1 MFPLSR
7 TRRPLEIWPGF
18 VDALAALLIVV
29 IFVLL
34 IFAMSHFFLTD
45 ALTGRDQALEQ
56 LNLQIAELSDLLSM
70 EQTHGDDLEKELG
83 QLRVTLAGLEAERD
97 ELNATLSAARS
108 QRDELE
114 GLLAGS
120 RTERKED
127 LTRFNTALETA
138 QRETQLQEELT
149 TEAQAQ
155 VALLNQQIAALREQL
170 TRISDAL
177 ALSESMRGEQDAEIA
192 ELGRRLNLALA
203 DRVQELARYRS
214 EFFGRLREVL
224 GDNPNI
230 RIEGDRF
237 VFQSELLFDT
247 ASAELR
253 PDGLRQVRQLVNT
266 LNEIAP
272 KIPDDLAWVLRI
284 DGHTDR
290 RPIATSAFPS
300 NWELSVARA
309 LSIVRYM
316 IALGVPP
323 EHLVAAGFG
332 EFHPLDPADTPR
344 AWQQNRRIEIKLT
357 QR

>member
-1 MFPLSR
+1 MFMLSR
-7 TRRPLEIWPGF
+7 TRRPLDIWPGF
-18 VDALAALLIVV
+18 VDALAALLMVV

-34 IFAMSHFFLTD
+34 IFTMSHFFLSD
-45 ALTGRDQALEQ
+45 ALTGRDRALEQ

-70 EQTHGDDLEKELG
+70 EKSRKEDFEKELG
-83 QLRVTLAGLEAERD
+83 TLRVTLAGLETERD
-97 ELNATLSAARS
+97 ELNATVVAAQSR
-108 QRDELE
+108 RDELE
-114 GLLAGS
+114 SLLADG
-120 RTERKED
+120 RAQRQDD
-127 LTRFNTALETA
+127 LTRFNAALETA
-138 QRETQLQEELT
+138 QTETLAQEELT
-149 TEAQAQ
+149 TQAQAQ

-177 ALSESMRGEQDAEIA
+177 ALSDAVRSEQETQIA
-192 ELGRRLNLALA
+192 DLGRRLNLALA
-203 DRVQELARYRS
+203 ERVQELARYRS

-237 VFQSELLFDT
+237 VFQSELLFDSG
-247 ASAELR
+247 SAELR

-266 LNEIAP
+266 LNEVAP
-272 KIPDDLAWVLRI
+272 RIPDDLNWVLRI

-290 RPIATSAFPS
+290 RPIATALFPS

-323 EHLVAAGFG
+323 GNLMAAGFG
-332 EFHPLDPADTPR
+332 EFHPLDSADTPQ

>member
-1 MFPLSR
+1 MFLLSR
-7 TRRPLEIWPGF
+7 TRRPLDIWPGF
-18 VDALAALLIVV
+18 VDALAALLMVV

-34 IFAMSHFFLTD
+34 IFTMSHFFLSD
-45 ALTGRDQALEQ
+45 ALTGRDRALEQ

-70 EQTHGDDLEKELG
+70 EQTRGDDLEKQLG
-83 QLRVTLAGLEAERD
+83 ALRVTLAGLEAERD
-97 ELNATLSAARS
+97 ELHATLAAASA
-108 QRDELE
+108 QRDELK
-114 GLLAGS
+114 GLLAES
-120 RTERKED
+120 RAQRKDD
-127 LTRFNTALETA
+127 LARFNTALETV
-138 QRETQLQEELT
+138 QRETQVQEELT
-149 TEAQAQ
+149 AEARAQ

-177 ALSESMRGEQDAEIA
+177 ALSESVRGEQDAEIA

-237 VFQSELLFDT
+237 VFQSELLFDSG
-247 ASAELR
+247 SAELR
-253 PDGLRQVRQLVNT
+253 PDGLRQVRQLVST

-272 KIPDDLAWVLRI
+272 QIPDDLNWVLRI

-290 RPIATSAFPS
+290 RPIATSQFPS

-323 EHLVAAGFG
+323 ENLVAAGFG
-332 EFHPLDPADTPR
+332 EFHPLDSADTPG

-357 QR
+357 QK

>member
-1 MFPLSR
+1 MFLLSR
-7 TRRPLEIWPGF
+7 TRRPLDIWPGF
-18 VDALAALLIVV
+18 VDALAALLMVV

-34 IFAMSHFFLTD
+34 IFTMSHFFLSD
-45 ALTGRDQALEQ
+45 ALTGRDRALEQ

-70 EQTHGDDLEKELG
+70 EKSRKEELEKELG
-83 QLRVTLAGLEAERD
+83 ALRVTLAGLESERD
-97 ELNATLSAARS
+97 ELNATLAAARS

-114 GLLAGS
+114 GLLADN
-120 RTERKED
+120 RAQRQDD
-127 LTRFNTALETA
+127 LTRFNAALETA
-138 QRETQLQEELT
+138 QRETLAQEELT

-177 ALSESMRGEQDAEIA
+177 ALSEAVRSEQETEIA
-192 ELGRRLNLALA
+192 DLGRRLNLALA
-203 DRVQELARYRS
+203 ERVQELARYRS

-237 VFQSELLFDT
+237 VFQSELLFDSG
-247 ASAELR
+247 SAELR

-266 LNEIAP
+266 LNEVAP
-272 KIPDDLAWVLRI
+272 QIPDDLNWVLRI

-290 RPIATSAFPS
+290 RPIATSLFPS

-323 EHLVAAGFG
+323 ENLMAAGFG
-332 EFHPLDPADTPR
+332 EFHPLDAGDTPQ

>member
-34 IFAMSHFFLTD
+34 IFAMSHFFLSD
-45 ALTGRDQALEQ
+45 ALTGRDRALEQ

-70 EQTHGDDLEKELG
+70 EQARGDDLGTQLG
-83 QLRVTLAGLEAERD
+83 ALRVTLAGLEVERD
-97 ELNATLSAARS
+97 ELNATLAAARS

-114 GLLAGS
+114 GLLAES
-120 RTERKED
+120 RDQRKDD
-127 LTRFNTALETA
+127 LARFNTALETA
-138 QRETQLQEELT
+138 QRETQVQEELT
-149 TEAQAQ
+149 VSAQAQ

-177 ALSESMRGEQDAEIA
+177 ALSESERGQQQAEIS

-203 DRVQELARYRS
+203 DRVQVLARYRS

-237 VFQSELLFDT
+237 VFQSELLFDS

-253 PDGLRQVRQLVNT
+253 PEGLRQVRQLVNT

-272 KIPDDLAWVLRI
+272 EIPDDLAWVLRI
-284 DGHTDR
+284 DGHTDH
-290 RPIATSAFPS
+290 RPIATSVFPS

-323 EHLVAAGFG
+323 ENLVAAGFG
-332 EFHPLDPADTPR
+332 EFHPLDPADTPQ

-357 QR
+357 QP